1 MLTMTDS
8 ERRAGYVNVMGT
20 SLGNLYHDLENEV
33 ALLVRKW
40 DEFDELFNDDEGQLA
55 LLNLVD
61 ATRFRRHRRI
71 GPE

>member
-40 DEFDELFNDDEGQLA
+40 DELTNSSTMTRDS
-55 LLNLVD
+55 LLY
-61 ATRFRRHRRI
+61 
-71 GPE
+71 